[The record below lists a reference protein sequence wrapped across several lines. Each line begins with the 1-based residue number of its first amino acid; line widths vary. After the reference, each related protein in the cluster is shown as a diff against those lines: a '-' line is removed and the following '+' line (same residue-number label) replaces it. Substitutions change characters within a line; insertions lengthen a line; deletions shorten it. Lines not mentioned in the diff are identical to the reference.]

1 MKLLLIED
9 DFILAQNLTQT
20 LTQAGFVVDSAST
33 QEAGLIQLEVNDYD
47 CLVLDISLP
56 DGNGFDLLTSLRQM
70 KNKTPVI
77 IMTARGQVE
86 DRVKGL
92 DLGADDYLSKPIDS
106 NELIARIRAI
116 IRRHANSALPVISVG
131 DLTLK
136 PTSHLAK
143 IKDQELNL
151 TVKEFSVLEY
161 LALYHGQV
169 ITRSMLMEHVWGSDF
184 DSFSNVIDV
193 YIKNLRQKIKKYTP
207 VQLITTIRG
216 KGYILKEK

>member
-9 DFILAQNLTQT
+9 DLILAKNLAKI
-20 LTQAGFVVDSAST
+20 LHQAGFVIEVAQT
-33 QEAGLIQLEVNDYD
+33 QEDGLIKLDVNDYD

-56 DGNGFDLLTSLRQM
+56 DGNGFDLLASLRQL

-92 DLGADDYLSKPIDS
+92 DLGADDYLAKPVDS
-106 NELIARIRAI
+106 HELIARIRAI
-116 IRRHANSALPVISVG
+116 IRRHANSALPTISVG

-151 TVKEFSVLEY
+151 TAKEFSVLEY
-161 LALYHGQV
+161 LALHHGQV

-207 VQLITTIRG
+207 AQLITTIRG

>member
-9 DFILAQNLTQT
+9 DLILAKNLAKI
-20 LTQAGFVVDSAST
+20 LHQAGFVVDVAQT
-33 QEAGLIQLEVNDYD
+33 QSDGLIKLDVNDYD

-56 DGNGFDLLTSLRQM
+56 DGNGFDLLASLRQQ
-70 KNKTPVI
+70 KNKTPVV

-92 DLGADDYLSKPIDS
+92 DLGADDYLAKPVDS
-106 NELIARIRAI
+106 HELIARIRAI

-161 LALYHGQV
+161 LALHHGQV

-193 YIKNLRQKIKKYTP
+193 YIKNLRQKISKYTSS
-207 VQLITTIRG
+207 QLITTIRG
-216 KGYILKEK
+216 KGYILKAK

>member
-9 DFILAQNLTQT
+9 DFILAKNLSQV
-20 LTQAGFVVDSAST
+20 LSAAGFVIDVAKTKES
-33 QEAGLIQLEVNDYD
+33 GLVRLEVNDYD
-47 CLVLDISLP
+47 CLILDISLP
-56 DGNGFDLLTSLRQM
+56 DGNGFALLASLRQL

-92 DLGADDYLSKPIDS
+92 DLGADDYVSKPVDS

-116 IRRHANSALPVISVG
+116 IRRHANSALPVISIG
-131 DLTLK
+131 KLTVK
-136 PTSHLAK
+136 PNFHQAK
-143 IKDQELNL
+143 IKDKELDL
-151 TVKEFSVLEY
+151 TAKEFSVLEY
-161 LALYHGQV
+161 LALHHGQV
-169 ITRSMLMEHVWGSDF
+169 VTRSMLMEHVWGSDF

-193 YIKNLRQKIKKYTP
+193 YIKNLRQKITKHTRS
-207 VQLITTIRG
+207 QLITTIRG

>member
-9 DFILAQNLTQT
+9 DFVLAKNLSKILAH
-20 LTQAGFVVDSAST
+20 AGFIVDVANTKES
-33 QEAGLIQLEVNDYD
+33 GLIQLEVNDYE
-47 CLVLDISLP
+47 CTVLDISLP
-56 DGNGFDLLTSLRQM
+56 DGNGFDLLTSLRQQ

-77 IMTARGQVE
+77 IVTARGQVE

-116 IRRHANSALPVISVG
+116 IRRHANSALPTISVG

-136 PTSHLAK
+136 PNFHLAK
-143 IKDQELNL
+143 IKDKELNL
-151 TVKEFSVLEY
+151 TTKEFSVLEY
-161 LALYHGQV
+161 LALHHGQV

-184 DSFSNVIDV
+184 DTFSNVIDV
-193 YIKNLRQKIKKYTP
+193 YIKNLRQKIKKHTP
-207 VQLITTIRG
+207 SQLITTIRG